1 MNHAKDMGERAL
13 ATFVQAFLASLSV
26 ASLVDTGMSGFDSAL
41 LAGAAAVLSLIK
53 GWAAQAVGDPNSAS
67 LIRG

>member
-26 ASLVDTGMSGFDSAL
+26 ASLVDTGMSGLDSAL

-53 GWAAQAVGDPNSAS
+53 GWAAKAVGDPASAS
-67 LIRG
+67 LLK